1 MGRIIVIDGTSN
13 AGKTTLCENLQRNME
28 NVIIVPGASTFAKQH
43 QERYPNIPPIPKNIE
58 EEKINQEFFFRLEL
72 DRLIEAIGLLKN
84 NVDVFMDRSVLEI
97 ISVAY
102 SFESINNWP
111 GIYANAQN
119 LYNKFITTI
128 KENDLRF
135 PDSYIWLQASPEEV
149 IRRNTIRQRERGQ
162 KLSENEWVNSK
173 LIMKQI
179 EFFEK
184 LCNLDKQNKFKMIN
198 TNNKSKA
205 DVLNEVSGF
214 LRLKRKEIEIND
226 D

>member
-1 MGRIIVIDGTSN
+1 
-13 AGKTTLCENLQRNME
+13 
-28 NVIIVPGASTFAKQH
+28 
-43 QERYPNIPPIPKNIE
+43 
-58 EEKINQEFFFRLEL
+58 
-72 DRLIEAIGLLKN
+72 
-84 NVDVFMDRSVLEI
+84 MDRSVLEI
-97 ISVAY
+97 LSVAY

-111 GIYANAQN
+111 GIYSNAQA
-119 LYNKFITTI
+119 LYNRFVALI
-128 KENDLRF
+128 KERGLRF

-198 TNNKSKA
+198 TNNKTKE

-214 LRLKRKEIEIND
+214 LKLKRKEIERND

>member
-1 MGRIIVIDGTSN
+1 
-13 AGKTTLCENLQRNME
+13 
-28 NVIIVPGASTFAKQH
+28 
-43 QERYPNIPPIPKNIE
+43 
-58 EEKINQEFFFRLEL
+58 
-72 DRLIEAIGLLKN
+72 
-84 NVDVFMDRSVLEI
+84 MDRSVLEI
-97 ISVAY
+97 LSVAY

-111 GIYANAQN
+111 GIYSNAQA
-119 LYNKFITTI
+119 LYNRFVALI
-128 KENDLRF
+128 KERGLRF

-149 IRRNTIRQRERGQ
+149 IRRNTIRQRDRGQ

-198 TNNKSKA
+198 TNNKTKE

-214 LRLKRKEIEIND
+214 LRLKRKEIERND

>member
-1 MGRIIVIDGTSN
+1 MRRIIVIDGTSN
-13 AGKTTLCENLQRNME
+13 AGKTTLCENLQKNIE
-28 NVIIVPGASTFAKQH
+28 NVIIIPGASTFVKQH
-43 QERYPNIPPIPKNIE
+43 QDRYPNIPPIPKTIE
-58 EEKINQEFFFRLEL
+58 EEKINQAFFFKLEL
-72 DRLIEAIGLLKN
+72 DRLIEAIKLLKN

-97 ISVAY
+97 LSVAY

-111 GIYANAQN
+111 GIYSNAQA
-119 LYNKFITTI
+119 LYNRFVASI
-128 KENDLRF
+128 KERGLRF

-149 IRRNTIRQRERGQ
+149 IRRNTIRQRDRGQ

-198 TNNKSKA
+198 TNNKTKE

-214 LRLKRKEIEIND
+214 LRLKRKEIERND